1 MPKITRSKVIA
12 ADPDAVWE
20 LVADPHHMPRWWPL
34 AVRVEDVREGSA
46 PGNLEWT
53 VVLRTEGGTQVR
65 ADYSGEAKAPER
77 RFFWEQ
83 QVAGT
88 PFERIM
94 KAARVEVGVEPAA
107 GAGEASSVT
116 IRSEESLR
124 GLSRL
129 GGAMI
134 RSAARRR
141 LDEAL
146 EGLQRAL
153 VGEPT

>member
-1 MPKITRSKVIA
+1 MPKVTRSKVIA

-20 LVADPHHMPRWWPL
+20 MIADPHHMPRWWPL

-46 PGNLEWT
+46 PDSLEWT
-53 VVLRTEGGTQVR
+53 VVLRTDGGTQVR
-65 ADYSGEAKAPER
+65 ADYSGEAQAPER
-77 RFFWEQ
+77 RFSWEQ
-83 QVAGT
+83 QLAGT

-94 KAARVEVGVEPAA
+94 KRARVEVGVEPAA
-107 GAGEASSVT
+107 GGEASSSVT

-134 RSAARRR
+134 RTAARRR
-141 LDEAL
+141 LDDAL